1 MKRPSKGWCE
11 PCLYYGKSTDTCDYI
26 LMEDRRRPCPAG
38 YGCIARRL
46 RKDVRKSMNPKWD
59 TSIGKEMFLG
69 GRSDREIADFFGIAV
84 STVSYQ
90 RRKNWEADNTPPP
103 AAESVETVPVVVEPA
118 APAPALTEPPAAP
131 GWMPDVYM
139 ILEEATGN
147 LQGIN
152 AICTAEAIRS
162 LWRWESIRDLQKARA
177 AIDYLL
183 RKMEENND

>member
-1 MKRPSKGWCE
+1 
-11 PCLYYGKSTDTCDYI
+11 
-26 LMEDRRRPCPAG
+26 
-38 YGCIARRL
+38 
-46 RKDVRKSMNPKWD
+46 
-59 TSIGKEMFLG
+59 
-69 GRSDREIADFFGIAV
+69 
-84 STVSYQ
+84 
-90 RRKNWEADNTPPP
+90 
-103 AAESVETVPVVVEPA
+103 
-118 APAPALTEPPAAP
+118 
-131 GWMPDVYM
+131 M

>member
-26 LMEDRRRPCPAG
+26 LMEDHRRPCPAG

-90 RRKNWEADNTPPP
+90 RRKNWEADSTPPP
-103 AAESVETVPVVVEPA
+103 LRNRWKPFLWWWSLLPRF
-118 APAPALTEPPAAP
+118 LS
-131 GWMPDVYM
+131 
-139 ILEEATGN
+139 L
-147 LQGIN
+147 
-152 AICTAEAIRS
+152 RS
-162 LWRWESIRDLQKARA
+162 L
-177 AIDYLL
+177 L
-183 RKMEENND
+183 RPPDGCLMFT